1 MKKNNLKYFFLGL
14 LLFVSFS
21 VTLNIFSLTD
31 STEEPLKA
39 DLLEIQPLEKIE
51 LNLNISAPSAIVA
64 EVDKRGNEII
74 HFEKSK
80 DRKLPI
86 ASISKLMT
94 ALVVFEKP
102 SIFQDYL
109 LISLSEEAV
118 SQTDASRYKILEK
131 GKTFT
136 LKTLLNMLLV
146 ESNNAASYSL
156 AEVMGEPA
164 FIQVM
169 NLKARELN
177 MENTFFAT
185 SSGLDNKEKY
195 NYSSVSDLVKLAKYV
210 KEHHPEILK
219 ISKKET
225 YHVFDSENEFY
236 YFIPENTNRLLFEF
250 SEIIGGKTGWT
261 PRAGQC
267 LLVVFSHPERD
278 SYFVVVV
285 LNSQDRF
292 GDVKQIIE
300 LINGY

>member
-1 MKKNNLKYFFLGL
+1 
-14 LLFVSFS
+14 LFVSFS

-300 LINGY
+300 LINGH